1 MHKLKARNR
10 NLRAQQACPSAG
22 PEGESLPCPPCSLVV
37 ACDHWHFLVNDV
49 FFLIS
54 VTPSHNLLVRTR
66 VTGFRTYPTPSKS
79 HHNCFVSKDPV
90 SKQNHTLGSW
100 EDMDFMGR
108 EGTIHCTKV
117 VSPPSWE
124 VETKDVL
131 KEEDTTIARR
141 DLSKA
146 CHSQEPPQSR
156 SPRGSKRENE
166 ALLLYPGSLPPASK
180 HDIEPSQ
187 ESRL

>member
-100 EDMDFMGR
+100 EDMDFMG
-108 EGTIHCTKV
+108 GGHYSLHKGSFSSILGSGNC
-117 VSPPSWE
+117 
-124 VETKDVL
+124 KDVL

-146 CHSQEPPQSR
+146 HHSQEPPQSR
-156 SPRGSKRENE
+156 SPRGSKRESG
-166 ALLLYPGSLPPASK
+166 ALFPYPGSLPPASK